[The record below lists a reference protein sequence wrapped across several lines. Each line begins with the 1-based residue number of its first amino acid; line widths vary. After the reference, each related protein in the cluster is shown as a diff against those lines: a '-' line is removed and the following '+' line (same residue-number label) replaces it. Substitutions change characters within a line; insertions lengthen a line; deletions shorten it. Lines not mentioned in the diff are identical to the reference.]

1 MIRSSSASRRCSVNS
16 IRSAADGADC
26 VAGVGASADRA
37 TTVGDCW
44 TTRVARRCSELRERT
59 TRDGDRS
66 TAPDVG
72 PASVMPMPA
81 PTSDGA
87 AERLTDE
94 LVDRRT
100 TWLPDEWDV
109 DERDADGPDVDER
122 DADEPGVVAAAPP
135 TTMGPRGAGRATGC
149 TRSDRADR
157 TRRGESDTDP
167 RATGDAPDAARS
179 MRAA

>member
-16 IRSAADGADC
+16 IRSAVVGADC
-26 VAGVGASADRA
+26 AGGIGASADRA
-37 TTVGDCW
+37 TTAGDCC

-72 PASVMPMPA
+72 LASGLPMPA
-81 PTSDGA
+81 PSAVGA

-94 LVDRRT
+94 LADRRT
-100 TWLPDEWDV
+100 TELPAEPEADDPDD
-109 DERDADGPDVDER
+109 DERDDDDPD
-122 DADEPGVVAAAPP
+122 VVAAVPP
-135 TTMGPRGAGRATGC
+135 TTTGPRGAGRATGC

-167 RATGDAPDAARS
+167 RATGNAPDAARS